1 MISALGVIS
10 VHCIC
15 TVKMSHYWVPL
26 PLSPSSILSDISS
39 AAWNGQGQSSDTT
52 KTSKCD
58 RWGLFGFPPKRW
70 LLHHLVTTARSPHA
84 PQVGETQSAV
94 PEQDG
99 ERRCVRGSRRGGGLV
114 FGWLPAV
121 WVASSLRAS
130 LSPSRTWKDW
140 TRQFLRP
147 PLAITLPGSMILP
160 LLLSQTSLELH
171 HSGPWQG
178 REREGV

>member
-15 TVKMSHYWVPL
+15 TVKMSHYWMPL
-26 PLSPSSILSDISS
+26 PLSPSSILSSITS
-39 AAWNGQGQSSDTT
+39 AAWNGQGQSIDTQKLANAT
-52 KTSKCD
+52 DGICSV
-58 RWGLFGFPPKRW
+58 FPQKGGCW
-70 LLHHLVTTARSPHA
+70 TTWFTTARSPHA

-121 WVASSLRAS
+121 WVASSLGAS

-171 HSGPWQG
+171 HSSPWQG